1 MCSRSSPIHQFIS
14 VPACGPILN
23 SGPPSIFRCVSC
35 SRPFPLPPCLSLS
48 LHVAS
53 CLDTYFG
60 VVCCPPWTVPPSIHP
75 SLLSIHPLTYG
86 LFFIDV
92 VPIHLST
99 CSCFVPSFNT
109 SPSCWCRTH
118 EIVSLSSSPCR
129 KKPETVQFV
138 VRVCARCLCLFSWWC
153 RDIVSVFLQHKFD
166 FCFVVSSF
174 LVSVI
179 RPASAKCLKLRLI
192 VSPADAHK

>member
-1 MCSRSSPIHQFIS
+1 MTFWSDTFWFFFTQRRL
-14 VPACGPILN
+14 AILQRIN
-23 SGPPSIFRCVSC
+23 FALRIFRCVSC

-138 VRVCARCLCLFSWWC
+138 VRVCARCPCCS
-153 RDIVSVFLQHKFD
+153 RGGVET
-166 FCFVVSSF
+166 
-174 LVSVI
+174 
-179 RPASAKCLKLRLI
+179 
-192 VSPADAHK
+192 